1 MATPRPAIT
10 PKEEQYLEVM
20 KIIKAKNKRITD
32 MEHGGLTDD
41 QIMLNMLEVEQSILN
56 YCQIPGV
63 PPQLNFVWANMAVD
77 LILYNIEMNNTPED
91 PLDGLDVSDLS
102 SIKVGDTSVF
112 IGDKYRSNLRSR
124 ILQTHNANL
133 DEIIMGYTKQ
143 LNQFRRIL

>member
-1 MATPRPAIT
+1 MATPRPTIT

-32 MEHGGLTDD
+32 MEHGGMTDD

-124 ILQTHNANL
+124 ILQSHNANL
-133 DEIIMGYTKQ
+133 DEILMNYTKQ

>member
-1 MATPRPAIT
+1 MATPRPTIT

-32 MEHGGLTDD
+32 LEHGGMTDD